1 MDQEQQVG
9 VNDGKTKLS
18 IFRNRFHHTSLTL
31 RVSGE

>member
-9 VNDGKTKLS
+9 VNGGKTKLS
-18 IFRNRFHHTSLTL
+18 VFRNRFHHTSLTL